1 MKLNKY
7 LLGLAVVAMGG
18 LTACNTDVEGEYYPY
33 STDYAHNYDPTGS
46 GDGRISVGK
55 NRMDIDAV

>member
-18 LTACNTDVEGEYYPY
+18 LTACNTDVEGEFYPY
-33 STDYAHNYDPTGS
+33 STDYAQFDAASH
-46 GDGRISVGK
+46 SVSLS
-55 NRMDIDAV
+55 NTEDHVRH

>member
-1 MKLNKY
+1 MHEYQPVQGRIRILNPT
-7 LLGLAVVAMGG
+7 GLR
-18 LTACNTDVEGEYYPY
+18 NY